1 MKDHDEY
8 WQPVYLRYLEQARYL
23 PQVQAL
29 LTVVPLVL
37 PSEVCH
43 SDGEAMDGIGPW
55 GKFQWK
61 NIPKWKIMK
70 NPLKNK
76 QIRKIHQ
83 TKPSSSQC
91 HERFPSENLP
101 KLESRKFWT
110 MSQLHDQS
118 HKSEE

>member
-43 SDGEAMDGIGPW
+43 SDGEAMDGIGP
-55 GKFQWK
+55 
-61 NIPKWKIMK
+61 
-70 NPLKNK
+70 
-76 QIRKIHQ
+76 
-83 TKPSSSQC
+83 
-91 HERFPSENLP
+91 
-101 KLESRKFWT
+101 
-110 MSQLHDQS
+110 
-118 HKSEE
+118 